1 MKILLTIFVFL
12 FSSSVV
18 AEVYNCRDVNSY
30 GRYSNGDVTDFGYQN
45 FLITIFPNMVDL
57 YDAKI
62 EISSE
67 YQIFE
72 NNNNLLIAIE
82 INTTDGSFSYL
93 NLDKKENNFIY
104 MSNDFLYGET
114 IYHGF
119 CYKQG

>member
-18 AEVYNCRDVNSY
+18 AEVYKCRDVNSY

-62 EISSE
+62 ELSSE

-93 NLDKKENNFIY
+93 NLDKKENKFIN
-104 MSNDFLYGET
+104 MSYDFSYGET

>member
-18 AEVYNCRDVNSY
+18 AEVYKCRDVNSY

-57 YDAKI
+57 YDEKI

-67 YQIFE
+67 LQIFE

-93 NLDKKENNFIY
+93 NLDKKENKFINT
-104 MSNDFLYGET
+104 SNDFLYGET